1 MALSLT
7 NKDKELEGFKV
18 TAANEEERVTAAKSL
33 IKNLTRRKEVGP
45 QCQKLEQ
52 LSNELIKLA
61 NKDVKMYKGNK
72 DKHAELFDFK
82 KWESENLKTPPEL
95 VKPRGGWED
104 VAVPTVTIP
113 LRPDSN
119 YSRYF
124 IGIVSFSDTFE
135 LVGGINAPKKL
146 TCRGIDGVSRPMLL
160 KGKDDLRQDVRF
172 SILSFFLHTF

>member
-1 MALSLT
+1 MALSNN

-33 IKNLTRRKEVGP
+33 IKNLTRRKEVGGH
-45 QCQKLEQ
+45 CLKLDQ

-61 NKDVKMYKGNK
+61 NKDVKMYKKDKN
-72 DKHAELFDFK
+72 DKHADPLDLK

-95 VKPRGGWED
+95 VKTRGGWED
-104 VAVPTVTIP
+104 VAVPTVTMP
-113 LRPDSN
+113 VRPDSD
-119 YSRYF
+119 YSRDF
-124 IGIVSFSDTFE
+124 VGIVSFSDKFE

-146 TCRGIDGVSRPMLL
+146 TCRGTDGKTRPMLL

-172 SILSFFLHTF
+172 FYF